1 MTLTGTYTYSPTID
15 DLKEQDTGWL
25 PKCIDMLKLVAE
37 YNRWEDEGRES
48 DWWGSL
54 HDSSHPENCMEC
66 IDVNIYT
73 EDSILGKDLENGYG
87 DIVTVTLYP
96 IDRDIDDVNGTGVD
110 QWEADTSQWF
120 DITDYLRSTL
130 CVECGEYKPDDDRV
144 FGGMKCGEC
153 AYS

>member
-1 MTLTGTYTYSPTID
+1 MVVNNTYTYSPTVD

-54 HDSSHPENCMEC
+54 HDSSHPINCMEC

-73 EDSILGKDLENGYG
+73 EDSTLGEESQGG

-110 QWEADTSQWF
+110 QWEVDTSQWF
-120 DITDYLRSTL
+120 DVTDYLRSTL